1 MRERKGRKGQKRE
14 DGSER
19 RREGGRK
26 KRKKE
31 YHTSYDLA
39 MHTHHSQHKHRHLSR
54 SLLLN
59 IIKKINKIKEARRE
73 GARGGEGDYLL
84 LL

>member
-26 KRKKE
+26 KKE
-31 YHTSYDLA
+31 RVSYQL
-39 MHTHHSQHKHRHLSR
+39 
-54 SLLLN
+54 
-59 IIKKINKIKEARRE
+59 
-73 GARGGEGDYLL
+73 
-84 LL
+84 

>member
-1 MRERKGRKGQKRE
+1 MAYQKAKAAKIEERLAHRACVGLVAHVMQVEDTAEIPRGALAEDELRVKISQEQEMRERKGKKGQKRE

-31 YHTSYDLA
+31 
-39 MHTHHSQHKHRHLSR
+39 
-54 SLLLN
+54 
-59 IIKKINKIKEARRE
+59 
-73 GARGGEGDYLL
+73 
-84 LL
+84 